1 MMPPLPPPFPPPLL
15 PPLPPPPSPPA
26 PPGPPPF
33 PPSPPAIPPQPPF
46 PPAPPEMPS
55 PPSPPECL
63 MRCGLGHSTCAD
75 LVTLLSCSDLTVL
88 PGPGCA
94 ACGDPSLCGC
104 RVYPPPTPPPPPPLD
119 PPSSPAPP
127 VAPTPDGPYDFC
139 TTSLED
145 LELHIRDA
153 HAHAFEET
161 SCRLAPPSR
170 PAARDRRSSAL
181 GVPSLTDDST
191 VWHTS
196 SRAWPRPTA
205 SDVRPA
211 WHAIRQPPQWVRIMY
226 QLLMRR
232 TARGEQHAAAAVAF
246 SDGAGLSGTITFTVA
261 GDIPVSVSALV
272 HCLLPPLP
280 STASSVS
287 LSPLALKRIQGVSP
301 FAILRCSQSLIGRM
315 QADGP
320 PNWNGE

>member
-1 MMPPLPPPFPPPLL
+1 
-15 PPLPPPPSPPA
+15 
-26 PPGPPPF
+26 
-33 PPSPPAIPPQPPF
+33 
-46 PPAPPEMPS
+46 
-55 PPSPPECL
+55 

-161 SCRLAPPSR
+161 SSSSGTAFSPGRF
-170 PAARDRRSSAL
+170 PAIERSSAL
-181 GVPSLTDDST
+181 ETRIRSPDDST

-205 SDVRPA
+205 TDVRA
-211 WHAIRQPPQWVRIMY
+211 CLGTQSIGRSQWVRIMY
-226 QLLMRR
+226 QLRDASHNTR
-232 TARGEQHAAAAVAF
+232 VSNPHGSPAVAF
-246 SDGAGLSGTITFTVA
+246 SDGAGLSGTIACTVA
-261 GDIPVSVSALV
+261 DDISGIGECAGAL
-272 HCLLPPLP
+272 LLPPLHLP
-280 STASSVS
+280 RRRVSSP
-287 LSPLALKRIQGVSP
+287 LLALKRIRGDSAEFRESCAAAEP
-301 FAILRCSQSLIGRM
+301 DWSHAGGWKFSNR
-315 QADGP
+315 
-320 PNWNGE
+320 NGE